1 MLNIL
6 SCLNYNVVLRD
17 FGDSSDV
24 TGIDW
29 TLGDHG
35 FAAFYLESL
44 HGLRRLLVKLISVLI
59 HSCCYSAPL

>member
-24 TGIDW
+24 TGIDG

-35 FAAFYLESL
+35 FAAFYLETL
-44 HGLRRLLVKLISVLI
+44 HGLRRLLV
-59 HSCCYSAPL
+59 